1 MRRIKQTIPFII
13 LFLLFS
19 LLGHELYSATPSN
32 NSLTGESL
40 PSFKL
45 TNLLSPN
52 QPLISENLHGKV
64 MLLNVFATWCGACNA
79 EHEMLLRIK
88 NEYHVPIYGVLY
100 RDQAPVAMQWLKKKG
115 NPYVAIGDDARGSVA
130 IDLGIYGTP
139 ETYVINPQGRIVYRH
154 VGVINQS
161 VWDNEMYPLIKQYES

>member
-32 NSLTGESL
+32 TSLTGESL
-40 PSFKL
+40 PTFQL
-45 TNLLSPN
+45 PNLLSPK
-52 QPLISENLHGKV
+52 QPLESKNLQGRV
-64 MLLNVFATWCGACNA
+64 VLLNVFATWCAACNA
-79 EHEMLLRIK
+79 EHDMLLRIK
-88 NEYHVPIYGVLY
+88 NEYHIPIYGILY
-100 RDQAPVAMQWLKKKG
+100 RDQPEETMHWLKRKG
-115 NPYVAIGDDARGSVA
+115 NPYVAIGNDAHGSTA

-161 VWDNEMYPLIKQYES
+161 IWDNDIYPLIKRYES